1 MAFTVT
7 IPHETK
13 EFLPLDVDANGAP
26 TSAFETSVVRW
37 PARPGSWAA
46 AVVVDGEP
54 GVIVQDLT
62 PGTWTV
68 WVRLTTAM
76 EEPVIYA
83 GEIQV
88 R

>member
-1 MAFTVT
+1 MGFQVT
-7 IPHETK
+7 LPRETK
-13 EFLPLDVDANGAP
+13 EFLPLDVEANGAP
-26 TSAFETSVVRW
+26 ASTFETAVQRW
-37 PARPGSWAA
+37 PARPTSWAPA
-46 AVVVDGEP
+46 VLVDGVPGVVVEG
-54 GVIVQDLT
+54 LT

-68 WVRLTTAM
+68 YVRLTTAQ